1 MSLLLTFSCIVKCFY
16 HFLQLKCFKSL
27 WFYIHN
33 LKNTIC
39 NWKMNAIATCWTSA
53 FLLSILV
60 LNLVSH
66 SYKTFFLRHRQ
77 KHKISWTI
85 FQWQAF
91 PAGPN
96 LRGQGLEPSRLK
108 ACQGQ
113 TLDLIVPKCK
123 FGKKWRLWKL
133 PLNYK
138 NITDS

>member
-1 MSLLLTFSCIVKCFY
+1 MSLLLTASCIVKCFY

-27 WFYIHN
+27 RIYIRN
-33 LKNTIC
+33 VKKTISI
-39 NWKMNAIATCWTSA
+39 WKMNAIATCWTSA

-85 FQWQAF
+85 FNGKLFQLGHICMQ
-91 PAGPN
+91 GPEPF
-96 LRGQGLEPSRLK
+96 LR

-123 FGKKWRLWKL
+123 FGKKMTVVKTAPEL
-133 PLNYK
+133 
-138 NITDS
+138 